1 MTILKLPQ
9 KQPNSPFFKDIKEEG
24 YHIFS
29 LKNAKK
35 PDYYPN
41 EFPDYPGVSI
51 KDLKPDDLITI
62 RVFFRVGSG
71 GKDVRVDGGYLD
83 LEVEFVEDDRVLA
96 VIRTEL
102 PAEFPLGTGD
112 SIEVFEEEILY
123 KNEETE
129 H

>member
-1 MTILKLPQ
+1 MTILKFPQ
-9 KQPNSPFFKDIKEEG
+9 KQPEPLFFKDIKEEG

-41 EFPDYPGVSI
+41 EFPDYPGVKLS
-51 KDLKPDDLITI
+51 DLKPDDLITI

-71 GKDVRVDGGYLD
+71 GKDIRVDGGYLD
-83 LEVEFVEDDRVLA
+83 LEVELVEDESVLA
-96 VIRTEL
+96 VILTEL
-102 PAEFPLGTGD
+102 PNDFPLETGET
-112 SIEVFEEEILY
+112 IEVFEEEILY
-123 KNEETE
+123 KTDEQE

>member
-1 MTILKLPQ
+1 MTILKFSQ
-9 KQPNSPFFKDIKEEG
+9 KQPDSPFFKDIKEEG

-41 EFPDYPGVSI
+41 EFPDKPCVPL
-51 KDLKPDDLITI
+51 KDLKVGDVITV

-71 GKDVRVDGGYLD
+71 EDIRADGGYLD
-83 LEVEFVEDDRVLA
+83 LEVEDIFYDRVTA
-96 VIRTEL
+96 VILTPL
-102 PAEFPLGTGD
+102 PEEFPLKTGS
-112 SIEVFEEEILY
+112 SIEIFEEEILS
-123 KNEETE
+123 KVEQTE